1 MTDWQYATPFNLGQP
16 GTPVAGGGG
25 RGLVIQYRD
34 NLDAARAR
42 TGVRVPSAEYPDGY
56 LGTIQSRREDRLLD
70 ALKNRLNQRSYQR
83 GVHKGERVDPA
94 DYLWPP
100 ELDPT
105 SAGIARQS
113 QVVINPVDDTLNV
126 PRAAPLMTVGEQL
139 QVNGTRIPRGSSAL
153 LDARRPPNAMNPADL
168 RRLGPSWK

>member
-1 MTDWQYATPFNLGQP
+1 MGTTNWAYSSQSGQP
-16 GTPVAGGGG
+16 GQPTVFGGGVQA
-25 RGLVIQYRD
+25 LTFRD
-34 NLDAARAR
+34 TLDARRSMQGARI
-42 TGVRVPSAEYPDGY
+42 PSADYPDGY
-56 LGTIQSRREDRLLD
+56 LGTIQSRREDRLLNS
-70 ALKNRLNQRSYQR
+70 LKNRLNQRSYQR

>member
-83 GVHKGERVDPA
+83 GVHKGERADPA
-94 DYLWPP
+94 DYIWPP
-100 ELDPT
+100 ELDPYM
-105 SAGIARQS
+105 AGIARQATTG
-113 QVVINPVDDTLNV
+113 Q
-126 PRAAPLMTVGEQL
+126 RAAPLMTTAEQL
-139 QVNGTRIPRGSSAL
+139 LLPRGSGSL
-153 LDARRPPNAMNPADL
+153 LLQPPNPQNLDDL
-168 RRLGPSWK
+168 RRLAPGWK